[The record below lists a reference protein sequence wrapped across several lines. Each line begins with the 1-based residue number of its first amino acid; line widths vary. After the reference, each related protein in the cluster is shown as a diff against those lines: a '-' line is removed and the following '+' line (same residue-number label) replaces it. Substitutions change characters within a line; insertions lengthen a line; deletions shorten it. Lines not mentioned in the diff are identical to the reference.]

1 MTTRSVSFVAPRPE
15 GSAPTYSLL
24 SLPASVLA
32 LLSSDEATTSLSLES
47 STLEIRGH
55 STDAAVLVTPHQT
68 YSLRGVQNSNSL
80 CLCTATKRGEKGW
93 FELDEEEGS
102 DQEGNLRSD
111 REVEEEGPKR
121 KKRKGKGEILIETVL
136 HETLELVPA
145 VAKTERLKE
154 LVKGSEY
161 RGEDAEQ
168 DRQREGTVNKKLY
181 TFGELGSLLPASDA
195 EIRLALTR
203 HRIVTLD
210 THLRSIPTSY
220 LLSLLP
226 ALLQVL
232 PLPKYLDPT
241 STSAITV
248 EAEDEEL
255 LEAFDAAGDCRTEAA
270 RQVLDWFSTPAE
282 KIGWSVLRVKE
293 VVREVGIVLL
303 AQGGVSRS
311 SWKIVP
317 SIGFLTLRSS
327 LFFLQYGG
335 QRLDTF
341 LDKWKGLCHQFESLC
356 TPTLLTNTS
365 IIAPNS
371 IPPSITYL
379 PISHLSADPATRFSE
394 LFTLRPKWF
403 ADDLIPFI
411 DDLGD
416 KKKRDAL
423 VMKFVRKV
431 KGADG
436 KMVWSAR
443 NLWTVAA

>member
-1 MTTRSVSFVAPRPE
+1 MTTRFVSFVTPRPE
-15 GSAPTYSLL
+15 RSAPTYSLL

-32 LLSSDEATTSLSLES
+32 LLSSDEATTSLPHG

-55 STDAAVLVTPHQT
+55 STDAAVLVTPDQT

-80 CLCTATKRGEKGW
+80 CLCSATERGKKGW

-102 DQEGNLRSD
+102 DQEGNLGSD

-161 RGEDAEQ
+161 RGEDGEQ

-203 HRIVTLD
+203 QRIVTLD

-220 LLSLLP
+220 LLTLLP
-226 ALLQVL
+226 ALLQAL

-241 STSAITV
+241 STSAITI

-282 KIGWSVLRVKE
+282 KSGWSVLRVKE

-303 AQGGVSRS
+303 AQGG
-311 SWKIVP
+311 
-317 SIGFLTLRSS
+317 
-327 LFFLQYGG
+327 YGG

-341 LDKWKGLCHQFESLC
+341 LGKWKSLCHQFESLC

-365 IIAPNS
+365 IISPNA

>member
-15 GSAPTYSLL
+15 GDTPTYSLL

-32 LLSSDEATTSLSLES
+32 LLSSNEATTSLSLDS
-47 STLEIRGH
+47 ILEIRGH
-55 STDAAVLVTPHQT
+55 ATDAAVLVTPNQT

-80 CLCTATKRGEKGW
+80 CLCTATKRGERGW
-93 FELDEEEGS
+93 FDLDQDDEDRS
-102 DQEGNLRSD
+102 DLEGNIQSN
-111 REVEEEGPKR
+111 REEEEGPRR
-121 KKRKGKGEILIETVL
+121 KKRKGKGQIEIEMVL

-154 LVKGSEY
+154 LVKACEY
-161 RGEDAEQ
+161 RGEDAEN
-168 DRQREGTVNKKLY
+168 DRQRDGSVSKKLY
-181 TFGELGSLLPASDA
+181 TFASLGSLLPASDA

-203 HRIVTLD
+203 QRIITLD
-210 THLRSIPTSY
+210 THLRSIPTAY
-220 LLSLLP
+220 LLTLLP

-232 PLPKYLDPT
+232 PLPKSLDPT
-241 STSAITV
+241 SSSEITV

-255 LEAFDAAGDCRTEAA
+255 LEAFDAAGDCRAEAA
-270 RQVLDWFSTPAE
+270 RQVLDWFSTPA
-282 KIGWSVLRVKE
+282 GRSGRSVLRIKDL
-293 VVREVGIVLL
+293 VREVGIVLL
-303 AQGGVSRS
+303 AQGG
-311 SWKIVP
+311 
-317 SIGFLTLRSS
+317 
-327 LFFLQYGG
+327 YGG
-335 QRLDTF
+335 QRLDAF
-341 LDKWKGLCHQFESLC
+341 LDKWKKLCHQFESLC
-356 TPTLLTNTS
+356 TPALLANTS
-365 IIAPNS
+365 IITPNS

-403 ADDLIPFI
+403 AEDLIPFI

-443 NLWTVAA
+443 NLWTATA